1 VLMGLCAHGS
11 KVGVFQPVL
20 FRIIY
25 EMNRR
30 FSVQSELIFLP
41 ALLCPTGDVF
51 FQVRVI
57 DSVLVFLRR
66 VVQIV

>member
-1 VLMGLCAHGS
+1 
-11 KVGVFQPVL
+11 
-20 FRIIY
+20 
-25 EMNRR
+25 MNRR